1 MKTAAIL
8 SNASREF
15 DSYRQPTTLR
25 EQERYQQDAPIGSAF
40 RETGLLSARESAVL
54 ERIGQGRSNKEIA
67 KDLGIAPETVK
78 SHVKNIFIKL
88 DVRKRAQA
96 VVRAQRFELEERP
109 PVIVDMIGR

>member
-8 SNASREF
+8 RDASREF

-25 EQERYQQDAPIGSAF
+25 EQERHQPDARIGAVF
-40 RETGLLSARESAVL
+40 PETSLLSARESAVL

-88 DVRKRAQA
+88 NVRKRAQA
-96 VVRAQRFELEERP
+96 VVRAQGFDLEKRS
-109 PVIVDMIGR
+109 PVVADMIGR